1 MKMNEV
7 KSVLTANGISYEE
20 KQTVKGSC
28 VVDALAIGDGHIKPT
43 VYERTVESFETE
55 EEVMDFV
62 KRITGNVP
70 DVRIDAIKDTE
81 YIKDHCISCIRHE
94 TDADTAVVW
103 PCWGDLQEYI
113 RIQLGDDGKGGNMS
127 CIVTEALM
135 DQIDMDAEELRT
147 YARDNLRK
155 RVSIKSM
162 AEVLLG
168 LTGKDMMDGM
178 DEMSLFVATVDSM
191 TYGASVMLLED
202 VLNDFCLV
210 HNLSSV
216 RIIPSSLHEILLV
229 VAPEADESSLN
240 DMIQSVNASELD
252 PFDVLSDHAYRFEA
266 ITV

>member
-7 KSVLTANGISYEE
+7 KSVLEANGIKFEE
-20 KQTVKGSC
+20 RQTVKGSC
-28 VVDALAIGDGHIKPT
+28 VVDAIAIGDGNIKPT
-43 VYERTVESFETE
+43 IYERTVEGFETE

-70 DVRIDAIKDTE
+70 DVKIDAFRDKE
-81 YIKDHCISCIRHE
+81 YIKEHCMSCIRHE
-94 TDADTAVVW
+94 TDADNAITW
-103 PCWGDLQEYI
+103 SCWGDLQEYV
-113 RIQLGDDGKGGNMS
+113 RIELGKDGHGGSMS

-135 DQIDMDAEELRT
+135 DQIEMDVEELRT
-147 YARDNLRK
+147 YARENLRK
-155 RVSIKSM
+155 RVSIKGMS
-162 AEVLLG
+162 EVLLG
-168 LTGKDMMDGM
+168 LTGKDMMEGM
-178 DEMSLFVATVDSM
+178 DEMMYVATVESM
-191 TYGASVMLLED
+191 SYGASVMLLED

-240 DMIQSVNASELD
+240 DMIQSVNSTELD

-266 ITV
+266 IAA